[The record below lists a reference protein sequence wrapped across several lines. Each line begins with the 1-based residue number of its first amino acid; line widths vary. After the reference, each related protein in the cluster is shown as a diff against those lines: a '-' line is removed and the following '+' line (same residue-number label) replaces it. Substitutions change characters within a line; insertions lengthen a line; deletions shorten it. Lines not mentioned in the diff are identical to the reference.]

1 MRRALAPS
9 ASKSRDSCRRDSS
22 HCTRVKP
29 TAATRAQAR
38 KEEDPAQRAARVD
51 ATRSAH
57 RPRQLNKCGSGAVG
71 RRTKRLNVGG
81 ILILLCIVRAELAL
95 LHLWR
100 ARRGPVRRP
109 ARRFFYVRVDGRS
122 WRASVEASCM
132 CRLHGLVA
140 LHELLTKTSLILG
153 AVTGTQPY
161 QDINFGITTCS
172 RSPPARTAR
181 LRTGSRR
188 RTHRA

>member
-1 MRRALAPS
+1 MSLESVQSLLDGLCSCKVMLGSPVLPWFSSSSSPS
-9 ASKSRDSCRRDSS
+9 AAGSSSSFRSSLSTVDPPSSPFLLSIVGSPSSSSSSPLSTAGSSSWMSR
-22 HCTRVKP
+22 P
-29 TAATRAQAR
+29 TSRSA
-38 KEEDPAQRAARVD
+38 KHD

-81 ILILLCIVRAELAL
+81 ILILLRIVRAELAL

-100 ARRGPVRRP
+100 ARRGPVQRP

-140 LHELLTKTSLILG
+140 LRE
-153 AVTGTQPY
+153 Y
-161 QDINFGITTCS
+161 Y
-172 RSPPARTAR
+172 
-181 LRTGSRR
+181 
-188 RTHRA
+188 